1 MPSVSDEL
9 EALRN
14 RNLTKNLA
22 GKLKNAATLSTPE
35 KEHASLQ
42 QTNQTRRTSAY
53 QKEAAD
59 NLKAGT
65 KAIDQDLEFK
75 RKQTALKKED
85 KQKQKEASNHR
96 QSFNQ
101 AKVATSALTGN
112 KKKENKIEQ
121 DDEAAQKS
129 TKQETT
135 ASVSTPAAAPPAAA
149 SVSTPDVAA
158 VAAAVPVPAAPAP
171 APATKTAPKPIPAA
185 AAVAPATKAAPTP
198 SMENTDDTIPVLV
211 EQDDVPE
218 LEDQVPV
225 APSPSQQTQSYIPAP
240 PAKRVPNRAEKKS
253 KKAMEKLGMKGV
265 LGISRVTLKMGGNQ
279 GFYTIHQP
287 DVYEKNG
294 TYIVFGEAQQGAGGM
309 EQRKQAERAAK
320 MLETP
325 VPALE
330 KVPTTGAATA
340 PPAAAAEM
348 EADEVVDESGLEAKD
363 IDLVVGQSGCSR
375 SKAVVALRENNG
387 DLVNAIMSLTL

>member
-22 GKLKNAATLSTPE
+22 GKLKNADGLSTPE
-35 KEHASLQ
+35 QEEATLQ
-42 QTNQTRRTSAY
+42 QTNNTRRASTY

-65 KAIDQDLEFK
+65 KAADQELEFK
-75 RKQTALKKED
+75 RKQIALKKED
-85 KQKQKEASNHR
+85 KQKQKEASNNL

-112 KKKENKIEQ
+112 REKEKKIEQ
-121 DDEAAQKS
+121 ADKAAHKS
-129 TKQETT
+129 TKQVTT
-135 ASVSTPAAAPPAAA
+135 ASVSTPAAA
-149 SVSTPDVAA
+149 
-158 VAAAVPVPAAPAP
+158 
-171 APATKTAPKPIPAA
+171 TKT
-185 AAVAPATKAAPTP
+185 TP
-198 SMENTDDTIPVLV
+198 SPSTKITDNAIPVLD

-225 APSPSQQTQSYIPAP
+225 VPPPSQETQPYVPAP
-240 PAKRVPNRAEKKS
+240 PAKRTPNRVEKKA

-265 LGISRVTLKMGGNQ
+265 LGISRVTLKMGGSQ

-294 TYIVFGEAQQGAGGM
+294 TYIVFGEAQQGAGWM
-309 EQRKQAERAAK
+309 EQQKQAERAAK
-320 MLETP
+320 MLETS
-325 VPALE
+325 VPAQE
-330 KVPTTGAATA
+330 KLPTTGAA
-340 PPAAAAEM
+340 AAADIEV
-348 EADEVVDESGLEAKD
+348 DEVVDESGLEAKD

-375 SKAVVALRENNG
+375 SKAIIALRANNG
-387 DLVNAIMSLTL
+387 DLVNAIMSLTA

>member
-22 GKLKNAATLSTPE
+22 GKLKNADGLSTPE
-35 KEHASLQ
+35 QEEATLQ
-42 QTNQTRRTSAY
+42 QTNKTRRASTY

-65 KAIDQDLEFK
+65 KAVDQDLEFK
-75 RKQTALKKED
+75 RKQIALKKED
-85 KQKQKEASNHR
+85 KQKQKEASENL

-112 KKKENKIEQ
+112 REKENKIEQ
-121 DDEAAQKS
+121 ADKVAHES

-135 ASVSTPAAAPPAAA
+135 ASVSTPAAA
-149 SVSTPDVAA
+149 
-158 VAAAVPVPAAPAP
+158 
-171 APATKTAPKPIPAA
+171 APATKT
-185 AAVAPATKAAPTP
+185 TP
-198 SMENTDDTIPVLV
+198 SPSTENTDGTIPVLDK
-211 EQDDVPE
+211 QDDVPE

-225 APSPSQQTQSYIPAP
+225 VPPPSQEAQPYVPAP
-240 PAKRVPNRAEKKS
+240 PAKRIPNRAEKKA
-253 KKAMEKLGMKGV
+253 KKTMEKLGMKGV
-265 LGISRVTLKMGGNQ
+265 LGISRVTLKMGGSQ
-279 GFYTIHQP
+279 AFYTIHQP

-294 TYIVFGEAQQGAGGM
+294 TYIVFGEAQQGAGWM
-309 EQRKQAERAAK
+309 EQQKQAERAAK

-325 VPALE
+325 VAAQE
-330 KVPTTGAATA
+330 KLPTTGT
-340 PPAAAAEM
+340 AAAEI

-375 SKAVVALRENNG
+375 SKAVVALRANNG
-387 DLVNAIMSLTL
+387 DLVNAIMSLTA